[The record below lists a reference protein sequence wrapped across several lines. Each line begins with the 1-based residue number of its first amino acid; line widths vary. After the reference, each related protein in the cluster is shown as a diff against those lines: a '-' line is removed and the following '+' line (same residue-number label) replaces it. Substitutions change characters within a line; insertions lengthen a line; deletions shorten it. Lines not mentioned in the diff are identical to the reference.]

1 MVISGGCEP
10 KNFFLD
16 CMCESDL
23 NMFFKCKEG
32 PGRRKKDR
40 RKGSLMEHCAE
51 GAAVG
56 VGERMGTISHRI

>member
-23 NMFFKCKEG
+23 NMFLNVRKDQEG
-32 PGRRKKDR
+32 ERRIEGKDR
-40 RKGSLMEHCAE
+40 
-51 GAAVG
+51 
-56 VGERMGTISHRI
+56 